1 MYDDYSCRCSSEG
14 REAEGAPAAPAA
26 SYEEDE
32 YEEECIDFDPYAF
45 IKNLPP
51 LQQACALPPLPRE
64 LLLALPFP
72 PGAPTAKLLASRA
85 CARVQLWG

>member
-1 MYDDYSCRCSSEG
+1 MSALAIMWCDAAARTMLAWVIKWLPGGPRKVSKMWVCRRSSEG

-32 YEEECIDFDPYAF
+32 YEEECTDFDPYAF

-51 LQQACALPPLPRE
+51 LQQAR
-64 LLLALPFP
+64 LLA
-72 PGAPTAKLLASRA
+72 
-85 CARVQLWG
+85 